1 MQTDSP
7 ESIWFQSN
15 QIYTLVCDSSYHI
28 LNFRLKEMGQGTYT
42 GVLFLD
48 FKKTF
53 DMFNRFNF
61 LSS

>member
-15 QIYTLVCDSSYHI
+15 QIYTFLCDSSYNI

-42 GVLFLD
+42 GFLFLD
-48 FKKTF
+48 FKKAF
-53 DMFNRFNF
+53 DMFNRFNL